1 MQNELII
8 SSDENLRS
16 KSIDLLIKK
25 MEQIFGNDNGYDPCP
40 LLSAIELHLNSCL
53 DNNVRS
59 DLVSKTNNASLNH
72 QLTALNFGAK

>member
-1 MQNELII
+1 MFKENLTVRLERLQNELII

-16 KSIDLLIKK
+16 KSIGLLIKK
-25 MEQIFGNDNGYDPCP
+25 MEQIFGDGNGYDPCP

-59 DLVSKTNNASLNH
+59 DLVRKNKL
-72 QLTALNFGAK
+72 L